1 MVKPSAKGAEHP
13 SFKCALQ
20 RVCIRGARVRARS
33 VFSKFSA
40 ICHFRNLF
48 LFKKK
53 KSYDFKKPG
62 ARAALGE
69 TPAQTD
75 VGQRGLMWGHRQGG
89 CLGVT
94 VGISVHRKR
103 KDRGGGDA

>member
-1 MVKPSAKGAEHP
+1 MRAPKGVHKG
-13 SFKCALQ
+13 SKSQ
-20 RVCIRGARVRARS
+20 VQICIFQTFCNFVT
-33 VFSKFSA
+33 FEIF
-40 ICHFRNLF
+40 FYL
-48 LFKKK
+48 KKK

-94 VGISVHRKR
+94 VGISVHQKR